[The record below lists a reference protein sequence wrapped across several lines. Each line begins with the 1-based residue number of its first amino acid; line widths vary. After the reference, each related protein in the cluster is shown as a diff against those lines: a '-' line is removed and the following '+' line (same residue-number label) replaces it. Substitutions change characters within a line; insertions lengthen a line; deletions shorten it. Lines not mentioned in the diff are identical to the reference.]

1 MQATE
6 IVSKYFI
13 SEYYTTLHQD
23 CSRMNRF
30 YDKDSKMSFTV
41 DQQVSDVDWISLDS
55 TPMW

>member
-23 CSRMNRF
+23 SGRMSRF

-41 DQQVSDVDWISLDS
+41 DQQVGSID
-55 TPMW
+55 